1 MKMKTKYITLPAV
14 VCVALSAMLLL
25 GSCSNSAPAEESS
38 APAEKDPVTVQV
50 SAVEKGDIST
60 GLTYTGRVR
69 PYEETVVIAMVAGK
83 VESVAHDIGDE
94 VKKGDVLFQLDKTD
108 IQNNIDVLEA
118 QLEAV
123 QAQVRSAET
132 GVELVNGASMQV
144 QIMNAKSGLDQAEL
158 AYNDMKTTYANNQ
171 RLYEA
176 GVISKSDMDKTETG
190 MKNAEIAYNQAK
202 KSYDLIANQMPSEN
216 LRQAQDG
223 LAAARASLKATQAQM
238 ESAKKTLDDATVT
251 SPIDGTVTSCGVVEG
266 TVYSQSAG
274 PAFLVSNM
282 KKVYIAVS
290 VSEQLINTLE
300 PGQSVDVKV
309 STVSD
314 SYLKGTIDKVN
325 PAAGQTGTYDVK
337 IVMDNADG
345 KLKSGMFGEVR
356 FVKEKSENTF
366 VLPRGAVLSSGGE
379 TYVFVEENG
388 LAKKVPVTIGMDT
401 GEKIEVK
408 EGLTEDMRLITKG
421 QEFLQDGDRVTVAGA
436 QTEKEE

>member
-1 MKMKTKYITLPAV
+1 MKRKYITLPAV
-14 VCVALSAMLLL
+14 LGIALSAMILL
-25 GSCSNSAPAEESS
+25 GSCSNSVPAEENAASD
-38 APAEKDPVTVQV
+38 ETETITVQV
-50 SAVEKGDIST
+50 SSVEKGDIST

-69 PYEETVVIAMVAGK
+69 PYEETAVIAMVAGK
-83 VESVAHDIGDE
+83 VETVAHDIGDE
-94 VKKGDVLFQLDKTD
+94 VKKGDILFELDKTD

-132 GVELVNGASMQV
+132 SVELVNGASMQV
-144 QIMNAKSGLDQAEL
+144 QIMNAKAALQQAEI

-190 MKNAEIAYNQAK
+190 LKNAEIAYNQAQ

-223 LAAARASLKATQAQM
+223 LAAAKASLKATQAQM

-251 SPIDGTVTSCGVVEG
+251 SPIDGTVTACNVTEG
-266 TVYSQSAG
+266 AVYSQSAG
-274 PAFLVSNM
+274 PAFMVSNM
-282 KKVYIAVS
+282 EKVYIAVS

-300 PGQSVDVKV
+300 PGQSVDVRV

-314 SYLKGTIDKVN
+314 DYRKGTIDKVN

-356 FVKEKSENTF
+356 FVKDKSEDTF
-366 VLPRGAVLSSGGE
+366 VLPRNAVISSGEE

-388 LAKKVPVTIGMDT
+388 LAKKVPVTVGVDT
-401 GEKIEVK
+401 GEEIEVK
-408 EGLTEDMRLITKG
+408 EGLTEDMHLVTKG
-421 QEFLQDGDRVTVAGA
+421 QEFLQDGDRVAVAGS
-436 QTEKEE
+436 QIEKGE